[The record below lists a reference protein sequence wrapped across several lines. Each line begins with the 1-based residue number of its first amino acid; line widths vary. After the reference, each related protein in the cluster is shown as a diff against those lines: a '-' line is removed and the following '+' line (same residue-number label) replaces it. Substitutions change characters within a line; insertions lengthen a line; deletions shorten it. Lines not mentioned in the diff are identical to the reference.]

1 MNVKR
6 WHSRNNHARLLRAS
20 LRFGGEAALPG
31 RRLNP
36 WLPWGG
42 RSKAR
47 GGRRRKSHARRG
59 RGRGAQRRP
68 RPRATLCDPV
78 RPRAG
83 LPRLPLP
90 SATGT
95 VGARA
100 FRTEQNFR
108 ADVYTCASRGAAP
121 EGEQEGGQGRRSSGV
136 RERAGA
142 GPPGRTRGV
151 PAPSSWEA
159 GSRPPP
165 GHRLQ
170 RGRGELG
177 DEGGR
182 RHPQP
187 ERAVWPLL
195 PPRTCPWPLEPAV
208 GLWDAGPG
216 CPPPHRPSA
225 PRKLESPL
233 ECCLPRA
240 PDSSRRGSPPQ
251 PRATLPG
258 DAGVSR
264 WWPTPTVAGV
274 RPPSPGRRRE
284 MLP

>member
-6 WHSRNNHARLLRAS
+6 WRSRNNHARLLRAS

-31 RRLNP
+31 HRLNP
-36 WLPWGG
+36 WLPRGG

-59 RGRGAQRRP
+59 GGRGAQHRP
-68 RPRATLCDPV
+68 RLRATPCDPV

-136 RERAGA
+136 RDGRRSGAAGEDAGRPSAVLVGGGKQAAAGA
-142 GPPGRTRGV
+142 QAAEGPWGV
-151 PAPSSWEA
+151 
-159 GSRPPP
+159 
-165 GHRLQ
+165 
-170 RGRGELG
+170 RGRGGQAASSAGTCGLAVATPSNLPLASGASGGTLG
-177 DEGGR
+177 CGAR
-182 RHPQP
+182 
-187 ERAVWPLL
+187 L
-195 PPRTCPWPLEPAV
+195 PPA
-208 GLWDAGPG
+208 
-216 CPPPHRPSA
+216 PPPLGTP
-225 PRKLESPL
+225 E
-233 ECCLPRA
+233 
-240 PDSSRRGSPPQ
+240 
-251 PRATLPG
+251 
-258 DAGVSR
+258 AGVSLR
-264 WWPTPTVAGV
+264 
-274 RPPSPGRRRE
+274 
-284 MLP
+284 MLPAPRTG